1 MSGNSCTLGQLIDLA
16 MEVEQKAY
24 DFYAGLEEKFKN
36 NEQFVSCVC
45 GIKEDELLHY
55 RILTEIQEALPE
67 HRLTM
72 PIPKEKVVPVQ
83 RVIKFLDT
91 VDLDGMSDVDEV
103 IDAIRTLEEV
113 EFDVVMV
120 FVDTEEIDFELT
132 REYLKNES
140 LDHNSRIYLAQQCLL
155 D

>member
-1 MSGNSCTLGQLIDLA
+1 MSGRFCTLGQLIDLA

-24 DFYAGLEEKFKN
+24 DFYAGLEKKFKDN
-36 NEQFVSCVC
+36 KQFVSCVR

-55 RILTEIQEALPE
+55 RILTEIQEALPK
-67 HRLTM
+67 HRLSM
-72 PIPKEKVVPVQ
+72 SIPEEKIVPVQ
-83 RVIKFLDT
+83 KVVNFLDT
-91 VDLDGMSDVDEV
+91 VDLEGMSDVDDV
-103 IDAIRTLEEV
+103 IEAIRILEEV
-113 EFDVVMV
+113 EFDVVMT

-140 LDHNSRIYLAQQCLL
+140 LDHNNRIYLAQQCLL